1 MFILRGQITDSADQ
15 RLINIENFLDLHIG
29 IVLHQLCSPH
39 VFTYFRTLGKYS
51 VSPSPSDVY
60 ERIKLLED
68 RILAVE
74 QVLLI
79 HELWKWRGEHSDF
92 VEQEL
97 ETLEEDPELQYD
109 SSLVLR
115 PHKEVS
121 QHETPTSGAALE
133 SPSPAAPEEV
143 EERINALKRVLQ
155 TRSDEAKRRKVGSGS
170 AATESTG
177 TSK

>member
-1 MFILRGQITDSADQ
+1 M
-15 RLINIENFLDLHIG
+15 
-29 IVLHQLCSPH
+29 
-39 VFTYFRTLGKYS
+39 
-51 VSPSPSDVY
+51 SPSPPDVY

-109 SSLVLR
+109 SSLMLR
-115 PHKEVS
+115 PHTDPSQQHEPAPAVEVS
-121 QHETPTSGAALE
+121 L
-133 SPSPAAPEEV
+133 PAAPEGV

-155 TRSDEAKRRKVGSGS
+155 TRSEEVKKRRVTSTTAG
-170 AATESTG
+170 ADSTG
-177 TSK
+177 TMK